1 MAPSSNRGPG
11 RGPSRNRRPGRS
23 RTGPSAA
30 PTPVA
35 EPALPPARPA
45 RFTTRAVVLLAVVL
59 LLVASYV
66 TSLNAWWQQRQEIQ
80 STKAQIA
87 STKADIAALEDDE
100 ARWDD
105 PAYVEQ
111 QARKRFGWVMPGEV
125 GYRVIG
131 ADGEVQG
138 DVAEL
143 DEAPDDGPTTW
154 QQRLWSSLQQADEP
168 EQAAEQETAPTPD
181 PDKVLKKTS

>member
-11 RGPSRNRRPGRS
+11 RGPSRSRRPARS

-30 PTPVA
+30 PTPPP
-35 EPALPPARPA
+35 EPVLAPARSA
-45 RFTTRAVVLLAVVL
+45 RFTTRAIILLTVVL

-87 STKADIAALEDDE
+87 TTKAQIAELRDDE
-100 ARWDD
+100 ARWED

-143 DEAPDDGPTTW
+143 DDAPDETPDSW
-154 QQRLWSSLQQADEP
+154 QARLWASVEQADAP
-168 EQAAEQETAPTPD
+168 PAAAEQDSTPTPD
-181 PDKVLKKTS
+181 PDKVLKKKS

>member
-11 RGPSRNRRPGRS
+11 RGPSRSRRPARS

-30 PTPVA
+30 PTTAA
-35 EPALPPARPA
+35 EPALAPARPA
-45 RFTTRAVVLLAVVL
+45 RFTTRAIILLAVVL

-87 STKADIAALEDDE
+87 STKAEIARLEDDE
-100 ARWDD
+100 ARWED

-111 QARKRFGWVMPGEV
+111 QARARFGWVMPGEV

-138 DVAEL
+138 EVAEL
-143 DEAPDDGPTTW
+143 DEAPDETPDSW
-154 QQRLWSSLQQADEP
+154 QARLWASVEQADKP
-168 EQAAEQETAPTPD
+168 PQDVKQDAPVPPD
-181 PDKVLKKTS
+181 PDKVLKKKS